1 MVLLD
6 DVGDVLE
13 EDEPGRRAKDGTLVN
28 GVRERLRVRTFG
40 LDKCSGS
47 AGSEERLKESDELW
61 VKAGVLVLANED
73 GSVDPLKRGLDVG
86 GVESGLE
93 VEMSV
98 VDPSK
103 KTEGDEVAAGVGGTV
118 SPLAKAV
125 GVGLVEVRKEEEADA
140 AFGNLGENRS

>member
-13 EDEPGRRAKDGTLVN
+13 EDEPGGRAKDGTLVD
-28 GVRERLRVRTFG
+28 GVRKRLRVRTFG
-40 LDKCSGS
+40 LDECSGS
-47 AGSEERLKESDELW
+47 AGSEERLKESDELRM
-61 VKAGVLVLANED
+61 KAGVLVLANED

-86 GVESGLE
+86 GVEGGLE

-98 VDPSK
+98 VDPRK

-125 GVGLVEVRKEEEADA
+125 GVGLVKVRKEEEADA
-140 AFGNLGENRS
+140 AFDDLGENRS

>member
-125 GVGLVEVRKEEEADA
+125 GVGLVKVRKEEEADGT
-140 AFGNLGENRS
+140 FGDLGKYRS